1 MRISDWSS
9 DVCSSDLTLRR
20 YFENDAGL
28 ADVGGARYLVEL
40 AASAFNIIDAEDYGR
55 TLHDLYLRR
64 RLIELGEDV
73 VNEAYGADLDS
84 GADEQIEKAEHR
96 LFELAST
103 GRFEGGFQEFSRTLT
118 PALHMAASA

>member
-28 ADVGGARYLVEL
+28 ADVGGARYLVVL

-73 VNEAYGADLDS
+73 VNEAYGADPDS
-84 GADEQIEKAEHR
+84 GAEDRKSTR
-96 LFELAST
+96 LNS
-103 GRFEGGFQEFSRTLT
+103 S
-118 PALHMAASA
+118 H